1 MSLIARNII
10 ATTANEITAP
20 RSVTEE
26 QISSITSVVGVDMEM
41 HGKYV
46 GKKASGGICIEGQY
60 QGSITFEKG
69 GVVRIA
75 QGAIVNETTLE
86 ADVVLIEGTFTG
98 TVRARRLLEV
108 LPCASI
114 EGAIHYAD
122 LDMHRGAKVKA
133 ELHTLEPLDEL
144 DATSEVSTTASA
156 SAPAPAT
163 AAKAFISP
171 FSAAGERVLPTIRPA
186 PIHAAEQD
194 QAATANEAT
203 PLGVVGKV

>member
-1 MSLIARNII
+1 MNLNARNII
-10 ATTANEITAP
+10 ATTANEITVP

-46 GKKASGGICIEGQY
+46 GKKAGGGISIEGQY

-75 QGAIVNETTLE
+75 QGAVVNETTVE
-86 ADVVLIEGTFTG
+86 ADVVLIEGAFTG
-98 TVRARRLLEV
+98 TVRARRLLEI

-114 EGAIHYAD
+114 EGAIYYAD

-133 ELHTLEPLDEL
+133 ELFTLEAIEEMVAP
-144 DATSEVSTTASA
+144 SEASI
-156 SAPAPAT
+156 PAPAT
-163 AAKAFISP
+163 KAFPSP
-171 FSAAGERVLPTIRPA
+171 FAIAGERTLPANRPTPVPA
-186 PIHAAEQD
+186 PEQEQVAASIE
-194 QAATANEAT
+194 AA
-203 PLGVVGKV
+203 PLAVVGKV

>member
-1 MSLIARNII
+1 MNLNARNII
-10 ATTANEITAP
+10 ATNSAIEITNP

-26 QISSITSVVGVDMEM
+26 QISTITSVVGVDMEM

-46 GKKASGGICIEGQY
+46 GKKANGGICIEGQY
-60 QGSITFEKG
+60 QGSITFDKG

-75 QGAIVNETTLE
+75 RGAVVNETTLE

-114 EGAIHYAD
+114 EGSIHYAD

-133 ELHTLEPLDEL
+133 ELFTLEPIAE
-144 DATSEVSTTASA
+144 ANASSEPSIPSPVTKGF
-156 SAPAPAT
+156 PA
-163 AAKAFISP
+163 P
-171 FSAAGERVLPTIRPA
+171 FSAAAERTFPAIRPA
-186 PIHAAEQD
+186 PVPAADPEQV
-194 QAATANEAT
+194 EASSSAVQ
-203 PLGVVGKV
+203 LGVVGKA

>member
-1 MSLIARNII
+1 MNMNARNII
-10 ATTANEITAP
+10 ATNTTAEITAP

-75 QGAIVNETTLE
+75 RGAVVNETTLE
-86 ADVVLIEGTFTG
+86 ADVVLIEGAFTG

-114 EGAIHYAD
+114 EGSIHYAD

-133 ELHTLEPLDEL
+133 ELFTLEPMAEL
-144 DATSEVSTTASA
+144 NALSEASTTS
-156 SAPAPAT
+156 PAP
-163 AAKAFISP
+163 KAFPSP
-171 FSAAGERVLPTIRPA
+171 FSAAGERNLAAIRPA
-186 PIHAAEQD
+186 PAPAVETAQVD
-194 QAATANEAT
+194 AGNEPAT
-203 PLGVVGKV
+203 LGVIGKV

>member
-10 ATTANEITAP
+10 ATTANEITTP

-46 GKKASGGICIEGQY
+46 GKKAGGGICIEGQY
-60 QGSITFEKG
+60 QGSITFDKG

-75 QGAIVNETTLE
+75 RGAVVNETTLE

-133 ELHTLEPLDEL
+133 ELYTLDPMDEL
-144 DATSEVSTTASA
+144 DAAPEVSTAT
-156 SAPAPAT
+156 PAP
-163 AAKAFISP
+163 KPFPSP
-171 FSAAGERVLPTIRPA
+171 FTIAGERALPAIRPA
-186 PIHAAEQD
+186 PVPAAEQV
-194 QAATANEAT
+194 QVAVPNEAA
-203 PLGVVGKV
+203 PLGVIAKV

>member
-1 MSLIARNII
+1 MNTTARNII
-10 ATTANEITAP
+10 ATTANEITVP

-26 QISSITSVVGVDMEM
+26 QINSITSVVGVDMEM
-41 HGKYV
+41 HGKYI

-75 QGAIVNETTLE
+75 RGAVVNETTLE
-86 ADVVLIEGTFTG
+86 ADVVLIEGAFTG

-114 EGAIHYAD
+114 DGAVHYAD

-133 ELHTLEPLDEL
+133 ELHTLEAIAEL
-144 DATSEVSTTASA
+144 DTPAEVS
-156 SAPAPAT
+156 AT
-163 AAKAFISP
+163 VPDTVTKAFPSP
-171 FSAAGERVLPTIRPA
+171 FTVAGERPLPTIRPA
-186 PIHAAEQD
+186 PTHAVEREPVVVS
-194 QAATANEAT
+194 NEAA
-203 PLGVVGKV
+203 PIGIVGKV